1 MTTSIRT
8 VATRLVLAAALAA
21 CGRGAEQA
29 GDSASA
35 PAGDALP
42 AGVAA
47 AAQAISAES
56 LLAHVKDLSADSME
70 GRGPATPGEEKTIA
84 YLTRQ
89 FQALGLQPGNPD
101 GTWVQQAD
109 LVGYT
114 SRPTAS
120 FTTGGKTIAL
130 AFPDD
135 YVANSRHQRPET
147 KVAN

>member
-1 MTTSIRT
+1 MTT
-8 VATRLVLAAALAA
+8 RLRFLALAALAA
-21 CGRGAEQA
+21 CSNGSDGGAA
-29 GDSASA
+29 GSTT
-35 PAGDALP
+35 PPG
-42 AGVAA
+42 GAA

-56 LLAHVKDLSADSME
+56 LLAHVKDLSADSMV

-120 FTTGGKTIAL
+120 FTAGGKTIAL
-130 AFPDD
+130 RFPDD
-135 YVANSRHQRPET
+135 YVANSRHERPET
-147 KVAN
+147 KVAGSDVVFVG